1 MSADK
6 LFAAMYIMKNN
17 SEEEAGVIRR
27 RKRLNFAGQS
37 FVGLRPLWA
46 ETIAHKA
53 TCGSTLRNSFVAQC

>member
-37 FVGLRPLWA
+37 FFALQLIDTNVLFIYYMVKIMYKSNK
-46 ETIAHKA
+46 T
-53 TCGSTLRNSFVAQC
+53 F